1 MAMILAACVLA
12 PLLAAPTAARVGAQ
26 HGPEAMILGSCGVSL
41 LTAMVFGAATSG
53 ACGCM
58 GVVRELCVSC
68 VCVCVFAKLIKSCER
83 QWRRPRS

>member
-12 PLLAAPTAARVGAQ
+12 PLLAAPAAARVGAQ

-58 GVVRELCVSC
+58 GLVS
-68 VCVCVFAKLIKSCER
+68 VCVCVFE
-83 QWRRPRS
+83 RRPPDIHHRETPCKCV